1 MGPIMPYAIFFN
13 QNVAPFSS
21 SRLQAPLS
29 RLPLPSPFFLLI
41 SCPRKIL
48 RACMIALQT
57 AVFSH
62 LLISGP
68 FLEPFYSFNLTL
80 SGRGNISIYVGLLL
94 STYY

>member
-1 MGPIMPYAIFFN
+1 
-13 QNVAPFSS
+13 
-21 SRLQAPLS
+21 
-29 RLPLPSPFFLLI
+29 
-41 SCPRKIL
+41 
-48 RACMIALQT
+48 MIALQT